1 MTTPPPHPSSDSPE
15 PPVPPSSRPERP
27 APEPPDPVDPEL
39 LEIAAEAM
47 AVARRIIRSR
57 VPGAVRHKG
66 DRDIVTDV
74 DLAVEDAVREF
85 LRRETPHIGL
95 LGEEHGRTGPAGDAP
110 WWVLDPVDGTA
121 NLARGIPLCGVSLA
135 LVAGGNAVLA
145 AIDLPLLRVGYTAA
159 AGRGAYVDG
168 ERIRAA
174 GTAEPSRAVV
184 SIGDFAVGPGAE
196 PKNRLRL
203 ALLDML
209 GARVHRVR
217 MLGSAAIDLAWVA
230 QGRLDASIILANLP
244 WDTMAGVLLVR
255 EAGGAV
261 LDQDGTEHT
270 IASSATIAVCPGL
283 RDHIL
288 ATLRRAQDETG
299 SPSGR

>member
-1 MTTPPPHPSSDSPE
+1 MTTPRPHPSSD
-15 PPVPPSSRPERP
+15 PSATAASRSGRP
-27 APEPPDPVDPEL
+27 APEPPDPEL
-39 LEIAAEAM
+39 LGIATEAM

-85 LRRETPHIGL
+85 LGRETPHIGL
-95 LGEEHGRTGPAGDAP
+95 LGEEHGRTGPGGDAP

-135 LVAGGNAVLA
+135 LVAGGNAVLG
-145 AIDLPLLRVGYTAA
+145 AIDLPLLEVRYTAA
-159 AGRGAYVDG
+159 AGGGAYVDG
-168 ERIRAA
+168 ERVHAA
-174 GTAEPSRAVV
+174 GTGEPSRAIV

-203 ALLDML
+203 ALLGML

-217 MLGSAAIDLAWVA
+217 MLGTAAIDLAWVA

-255 EAGGAV
+255 EAGGVV
-261 LDQDGTEHT
+261 LDQDGTDHT
-270 IASSATIAVCPGL
+270 VGSSATIAVCPGL
-283 RDHIL
+283 REYIMTTV
-288 ATLRRAQDETG
+288 ARARAETG
-299 SPSGR
+299 SSSG